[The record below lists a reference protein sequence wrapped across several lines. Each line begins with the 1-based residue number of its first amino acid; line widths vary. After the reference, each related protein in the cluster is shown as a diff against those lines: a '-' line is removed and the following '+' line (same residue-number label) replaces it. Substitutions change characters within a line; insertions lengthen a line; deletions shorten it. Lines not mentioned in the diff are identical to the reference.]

1 MSDVLTIRVPKE
13 LKERMRRLDNGW
25 SEEIRAFIEERIRQL
40 ELAELIDEATKSP
53 SRPRTRIDSTHL
65 IREDCERQPW

>member
-40 ELAELIDEATKSP
+40 ELAELIEETTKNP
-53 SRPRTRIDSTHL
+53 SRPRTRVDSTHL
-65 IREDCERQPW
+65 IREDRERSPP

>member
-1 MSDVLTIRVPKE
+1 LSDVLTIRVPKE

-40 ELAELIDEATKSP
+40 ELAELIEETTKNP
-53 SRPRTRIDSTHL
+53 SRPRTKVDSTHL
-65 IREDCERQPW
+65 IREDRER

>member
-40 ELAELIDEATKSP
+40 ELAELIEETTKNP
-53 SRPRTRIDSTHL
+53 SRPRTKVDSTHL
-65 IREDCERQPW
+65 IREDRER